1 MAVLKDV
8 VFAYVKIQAP
18 SQKYQTEGKE
28 NTEWTVDCVISEKDA
43 KAWKKK
49 FKKQPPK
56 EFENDDFEKI
66 FKIKPPYPDQEEQFV
81 VKLKK
86 NTHFK
91 DRESGKMVP
100 LDKKVRPKVLEKI
113 GTSDSGK
120 PLLQDVTSTKLVSNG
135 SKGVVQYDEITNDFG
150 TFAKLKN
157 IRVDELIEYKQADNV
172 DELGDLTDTGEEDV
186 HQEDDDFGSEDSGSK
201 DAPFDPDEDD
211 ADY

>member
-8 VFAYVKIQAP
+8 VFAYTKLAVP
-18 SQKYQTEGKE
+18 NQKYQTEGKE
-28 NTEWTVDCVISEKDA
+28 NTEWTVDCIVSEKDA

-56 EFENDDFEKI
+56 EFENDEFEKI
-66 FKIKPPYPDQEEQFV
+66 FKIKPPFPDQEEQFV

-91 DRESGKMVP
+91 DRDSGEMVP
-100 LDKKVRPKVLEKI
+100 FDKKMRPKVLEKI

-120 PLLQDVTSTKLVSNG
+120 PLLQDVTHTKLVSNG
-135 SKGVVQYDEITNDFG
+135 SKGVAQYDEITNDFG

-172 DELGDLTDTGEEDV
+172 DELGDMTESQQDVSED
-186 HQEDDDFGSEDSGSK
+186 QDDDSDFGSE
-201 DAPFDPDEDD
+201 DAPFDPDDDDD